1 MLTILL
7 LLAFGIGLG
16 YAIIKFFPNASK
28 RWFRRVRS
36 AQKLLFTIA
45 YIATTAALLISGV
58 AWLMFLGVVFVG
70 IGVLIYEFEEPQEE
84 FKSWM

>member
-16 YAIIKFFPNASK
+16 YAIIKLFPDGSR

-36 AQKLLFTIA
+36 AQTILFTIA
-45 YIATTAALLISGV
+45 YVATTLALLISGV
-58 AWLMFLGVVFVG
+58 LSLMFLGVVFVG
-70 IGVLIYEFEEPQEE
+70 AGVLIYEFEEPQEE